1 MTRITIRG
9 RRAVLTES
17 ELLTAGS
24 AGPEVSFA
32 FDRDW
37 KGLSRTAV
45 FRGSGEAADLLLTD
59 DGPVRIPPEVMA
71 KAGARV
77 EVGVYGTNASGTV
90 VIPTIWCRIGQARG
104 GTEPSGNGVAEITPS
119 LAQQVLAAASAAAEQ
134 TAELL
139 ERADSGEFIGP
150 QGPRGE
156 TGPQGEQGPSGGVS
170 SVNGQTGDV
179 SLSIPATYAG
189 SPAAGGVANKAAAIP
204 FGTVD
209 AGSTSTAIS
218 ATVDGITELRDG
230 VCAYIRNGVVSSAS
244 GWTLNVNGLGAKPVC
259 QTMAA
264 ASLVTTAFNVNY
276 TMLFVYNSTR
286 VSGGC
291 WDMFYGYNTN
301 TTYSN
306 ASLGQGYAI
315 CETAEIIAAKKATL
329 SSYALTAGGYVAV
342 KFTNS
347 VPANATLSVNAKTEK
362 PIYYKGAAIT
372 ADVILAGDLAVLLY
386 NGSQYHLVAIDR
398 NMDEIAD
405 LKKRVT
411 ELEAVIARLTI

>member
-9 RRAVLTES
+9 RRAILTES

-24 AGPEVSFA
+24 AGPEICFV
-32 FDRDW
+32 FDRAW
-37 KGLSRTAV
+37 RGLSRTAV
-45 FRGSGEAADLLLTD
+45 FRGSGTAVDLLLTD

-77 EVGVYGTNASGTV
+77 EVGVYGTNAGGTV
-90 VIPTIWCRIGQARG
+90 VIPTVWCRIGQARG
-104 GTEPSGNGVAEITPS
+104 GTEPTGNGAAEITPS
-119 LAQQVLAAASAAAEQ
+119 LAQQVLAAASTAAEN

-150 QGPRGE
+150 QGE
-156 TGPQGEQGPSGGVS
+156 TGPQGPQGPSGGVS

-179 SLSIPATYAG
+179 SLSVPTSYAG
-189 SPAAGGVANKAAAIP
+189 SPTAGGVANKAASIP

-209 AGSTSTAIS
+209 AGSTSTAIT

-230 VCAYIRNGVVSSAS
+230 VCAYIKNGVVSSAS

-259 QTMAA
+259 QTMEAA
-264 ASLVTTAFNVNY
+264 TLVTTAFNVNY
-276 TMLFVYNSTR
+276 TMLFVYNSGR

-315 CETAEIIAAKKATL
+315 CETAEIIAAKTAKL
-329 SSYALTAGGYVAV
+329 SSYALTAGGYPAV
-342 KFTNS
+342 KFTNA
-347 VPANATLSVNAKTEK
+347 VPAGATLSINSKAAK
-362 PIYYKGAAIT
+362 PIWYKGAAIT
-372 ADVILAGDLAVLLY
+372 AGVIQAGDLAVFLY

-398 NMDEIAD
+398 NVDEIAD
-405 LKKRVT
+405 LRARVAA
-411 ELEAVIARLTI
+411 LEAALAR

>member
-24 AGPEVSFA
+24 AGPEVCFA

-45 FRGSGEAADLLLTD
+45 FRGSGETADLLLTD

-156 TGPQGEQGPSGGVS
+156 TGPQGEQGLQGPKGDTGETGPQGPRGEQGPAGGVK
-170 SVNGQTGDV
+170 SVNGQTGEVTGCLMDDDD
-179 SLSIPATYAG
+179 ATFEYL
-189 SPAAGGVANKAAAIP
+189 
-204 FGTVD
+204 TL
-209 AGSTSTAIS
+209 
-218 ATVDGITELRDG
+218 TES
-230 VCAYIRNGVVSSAS
+230 VVSTGKTITQLNSIFGKQKKTFFVITLGPSNVIVLQISRVDLENRIIDLFTAKEGVSYTVHLTSNENGMS
-244 GWTLNVNGLGAKPVC
+244 GN
-259 QTMAA
+259 
-264 ASLVTTAFNVNY
+264 LVSRTIAE
-276 TMLFVYNSTR
+276 
-286 VSGGC
+286 
-291 WDMFYGYNTN
+291 
-301 TTYSN
+301 YSN
-306 ASLGQGYAI
+306 ASMGQGYAT
-315 CETAEIIAAKKATL
+315 CTTAAATAAKRATL

-347 VPANATLSVNAKTEK
+347 VPANATLSVNSKTAK
-362 PIYYKGAAIT
+362 PIYYKDAAIT

-398 NMDEIAD
+398 NVDEIAD
-405 LKKRVT
+405 LRARVAA
-411 ELEAVIARLTI
+411 LEAAILQN

>member
-9 RRAVLTES
+9 RRAILTES

-45 FRGSGEAADLLLTD
+45 FRGSGTAADLLLTD

-139 ERADSGEFIGP
+139 ERADNGEFIGP

-156 TGPQGEQGPSGGVS
+156 TGPQGEQGLQGPKGDKGETGPQGERGEQGPAGGVK
-170 SVNGQTGDV
+170 SVNGKTGEVTGCLMADDD
-179 SLSIPATYAG
+179 ATFEYLALNG
-189 SPAAGGVANKAAAIP
+189 S
-204 FGTVD
+204 
-209 AGSTSTAIS
+209 
-218 ATVDGITELRDG
+218 
-230 VCAYIRNGVVSSAS
+230 VVSTGKTITQLNSIFGKQKKTFFVITLGPSDVIVLQISRVDLENRIMDLYTAKEGVSYTVHLTSNENGMS
-244 GWTLNVNGLGAKPVC
+244 GN
-259 QTMAA
+259 
-264 ASLVTTAFNVNY
+264 LVSRTIAE
-276 TMLFVYNSTR
+276 
-286 VSGGC
+286 
-291 WDMFYGYNTN
+291 
-301 TTYSN
+301 YSN
-306 ASLGQGYAI
+306 ASLGQGYAT
-315 CETAEIIAAKKATL
+315 CTTAASTAAKRATL
-329 SSYALTAGGYVAV
+329 SSYALTAGGYPAV
-342 KFTNS
+342 KFTYA
-347 VPANATLSVNAKTEK
+347 VPAGATLSINSKAAK
-362 PIYYKGAAIT
+362 PIWYKGAAIT
-372 ADVILAGDLAVLLY
+372 AGVIQAGDLAVFLY

-398 NMDEIAD
+398 NVDEIAD
-405 LKKRVT
+405 LRARVAA
-411 ELEAVIARLTI
+411 LEAAIAQN

>member
-9 RRAVLTES
+9 RRAILTES

-24 AGPEVSFA
+24 AGPEVSFV

-45 FRGSGEAADLLLTD
+45 FRGSGTAADLLLTD
-59 DGPVRIPPEVMA
+59 DGPVKIPPEVMA

-90 VIPTIWCRIGQARG
+90 VIPTVWCRIGQARG

-119 LAQQVLAAASAAAEQ
+119 LAQQVLAAAAEAAEN

-150 QGPRGE
+150 QGP
-156 TGPQGEQGPSGGVS
+156 QGERGAQGPAGGVS

-179 SLSIPATYAG
+179 SLSVPTSYAG
-189 SPAAGGVANKAAAIP
+189 SPTAGGVANKAASIP

-218 ATVDGITELRDG
+218 ATVDGVTELRDG

-264 ASLVTTAFNVNY
+264 ATLVTTAFNVNY
-276 TMLFVYNSTR
+276 TMLFVYNSGR

-315 CETAEIIAAKKATL
+315 CETAEIIAAKTATL

-342 KFTNS
+342 KFTYA
-347 VPANATLSVNAKTEK
+347 VPTGATLSVNSKTAK

-372 ADVILAGDLAVLLY
+372 AGVIQAGDLAVFLY

-398 NMDEIAD
+398 NVHEIAD

-411 ELEAVIARLTI
+411 ELEAAIAQLTK